1 MTSTSL
7 ITVSVATFVFALVTA
22 LSAIDVGGK
31 DALAATAAYTAVLVV
46 IIGNEHV
53 FQCWPSNESRYRLW
67 NGIKMTEKKM

>member
-46 IIGNEHV
+46 IIGTSTS
-53 FQCWPSNESRYRLW
+53 SNAGRAMSLAIDYGTVSR
-67 NGIKMTEKKM
+67 